1 MKKGIFSFT
10 TIFTFSLVVIF
21 LTACSNNKETESAA
35 ETSEPTEESLTNETD
50 TGTITE
56 IDYSDLETDQTE
68 KKSLTVKDTRPNSNS
83 NSNNKKPTPKKPT
96 VKQPIN
102 TNPST
107 TEAAP
112 SQPKTNN
119 VETAPKKPSILKPSN
134 DNVEAAPKKTNSS
147 KLKLESK
154 KFNKKTTQAFS
165 HSAWNSLLSKHVTSA
180 GKVNYTGFRRD
191 HSALKSYLDLL
202 SKNDPAGKSRN
213 DQIAFW
219 INAYNAH
226 TVDLIVENY
235 QTTSIL
241 KLDNGKTWSVKRIT
255 IGGKKYS
262 LEDIEKNILIGK
274 FNEARIHFAINCAAK
289 SCPPLKNKAWE
300 GRNLNSDLDRASRN
314 FINNSS
320 YNQIEKKTAN
330 LSQIFNWY
338 KGDFNDVNAF
348 INKYANTQITSKT
361 KVNYN
366 QYNWDLNN

>member
-154 KFNKKTTQAFS
+154 KFNKK
-165 HSAWNSLLSKHVTSA
+165 
-180 GKVNYTGFRRD
+180 
-191 HSALKSYLDLL
+191 
-202 SKNDPAGKSRN
+202 ND
-213 DQIAFW
+213 
-219 INAYNAH
+219 
-226 TVDLIVENY
+226 
-235 QTTSIL
+235 TSIF
-241 KLDNGKTWSVKRIT
+241 SFC
-255 IGGKKYS
+255 
-262 LEDIEKNILIGK
+262 LE
-274 FNEARIHFAINCAAK
+274 
-289 SCPPLKNKAWE
+289 
-300 GRNLNSDLDRASRN
+300 
-314 FINNSS
+314 
-320 YNQIEKKTAN
+320 
-330 LSQIFNWY
+330 
-338 KGDFNDVNAF
+338 
-348 INKYANTQITSKT
+348 
-361 KVNYN
+361 
-366 QYNWDLNN
+366 